1 MKIRLVHVLTA
12 AALTLV
18 AGIAAVVP
26 ASAATVREFEGRVTS
41 IDRSERSFRL
51 SGERGVFRV
60 HITSST
66 RWERVSW
73 SSLRVGSAKIEATV
87 RRSNGRWVA
96 SKVERS
102 GSRSS
107 DNRSSDNRSSD
118 DSPGDDSRGR
128 GRGSDDTHA
137 DDSR

>member
-107 DNRSSDNRSSD
+107 DNRSSD

>member
-1 MKIRLVHVLTA
+1 MKVRLVHVLA
-12 AALTLV
+12 AAVLTLV

-26 ASAATVREFEGRVTS
+26 ASAATVRQIEGRVTS
-41 IDRSERSFRL
+41 IDRSAKSFRL
-51 SGERGVFRV
+51 SGERGVFTV
-60 HITSST
+60 FVTSST
-66 RWERVSW
+66 RFQRVTF

-102 GSRSS
+102 GGSS
-107 DNRSSDNRSSD
+107 SSNSNGSSD
-118 DSPGDDSRGR
+118 DSKGR
-128 GRGSDDTHA
+128 GRGSDDTQP

>member
-1 MKIRLVHVLTA
+1 MKVRLVHVLA
-12 AALTLV
+12 AAVLTLV

-26 ASAATVREFEGRVTS
+26 ASAATVRQIEGRVTS
-41 IDRSERSFRL
+41 IDRSAKSFRL
-51 SGERGVFRV
+51 SGERGVFTV
-60 HITSST
+60 FVTSST
-66 RWERVSW
+66 RFQRVTF

-102 GSRSS
+102 GGSS
-107 DNRSSDNRSSD
+107 SSNKNGSSD
-118 DSPGDDSRGR
+118 DSKGR
-128 GRGSDDTHA
+128 GRGSDDTQP